1 MEPVSLAVIGAGY
14 WGKKV
19 IREVTSISQKEK
31 SIKLHS
37 VVDNSPTTLE
47 ACRQEFGP
55 LDCKLDYQPLL
66 SDRSLSAVHIC
77 APNQFHYE
85 IASAFIKA
93 GKNVLVEKP
102 ITLRS
107 KEAYALVELA
117 RDHKVVLS
125 AGHIHRFNNGV
136 RELKRALAT
145 GVLGTPYY
153 FRLEWTGFLPPQG
166 QREVITD
173 LAPHP
178 FDICNYLTNQWPIKI
193 SCRAKGYRTRDNEE
207 VAFISCEYEDGL
219 TVHIEVSWLDPEK
232 RRKVTIVAKEGI
244 GILDCSEQ
252 KAVLQRRDHTEQVLI
267 SPSNTIREEL
277 LHFANCISHNGQS
290 QPFENASD
298 GLLGAHVVTCL
309 EASRDSLLKERTV
322 PVQFPLFR
330 EIPALR

>member
-1 MEPVSLAVIGAGY
+1 MDPLSLAVIGAGY
-14 WGKKV
+14 WGRKV
-19 IREVTSISQKEK
+19 IREITSISQRER

-37 VVDNSPTTLE
+37 IVDNSPTSLE

-55 LDCKLDYQPLL
+55 LDYRLDYQTLL
-66 SDRSLSAVHIC
+66 SDKTLSAVHIC
-77 APNQFHYE
+77 TPNPFHFE

-93 GKNVLVEKP
+93 GKNVLLEKP
-102 ITLRS
+102 ITLKSR
-107 KEAYALVELA
+107 EAYALAELA
-117 RDHKVVLS
+117 QDNKIVLS

-153 FRLEWTGFLPPQG
+153 FRLEWTGFMPPQG

-178 FDICNYLTNQWPIKI
+178 FDICNYLTGQWPTKI
-193 SCRAKGYRTRDNEE
+193 SCRAKGYRTRDREE

-219 TVHIEVSWLDPEK
+219 VAHIEVSWLDPEK
-232 RRKVTIVAKEGI
+232 RRKVTVVAKEGI
-244 GILDCSEQ
+244 GILDCLEQ
-252 KAVLQRRDHTEQVLI
+252 KAVLQQRDHTEQVPI
-267 SPSNTIREEL
+267 IPSNTLREEL
-277 LHFANCISHNGQS
+277 LHFAGCVNHNGQS
-290 QPFENASD
+290 ETFENDSD

-309 EASRDSLLKERTV
+309 EAARDSLLKEKTV

-330 EIPALR
+330 EIPARR